1 VPPPPAEP
9 PAGVVIRP
17 LAPADAQLPA
27 PQPAPPQPLPA
38 PGERAAPAGNGT
50 IALVLPLQS
59 SNYGRA
65 ADAVRAGFM
74 AAAERA
80 GMQSRIRVMGYAD
93 DGVLDAIESARQAGA
108 TLIVGPLTRDD
119 VRTVLSMAP
128 ARPRLLAL
136 NQSEDPAVLPDD
148 AWAMSLALDG
158 DAALLART
166 ARADGA
172 RTVAIVV
179 GAAPLQQRFA
189 AAFAQQ
195 WQAQGGAPPR
205 EYRFDPNPDTLA
217 VLRREMGSRPTDTI
231 MLAVDSEHATL
242 AKSFIPPGPV
252 YASSQIADEL
262 SMPLSHDLDGV
273 RFVEIPWVADPG
285 SPELASLPRKDQG
298 SPVLDRLYALGL
310 DAFALAQMLSEPV
323 PPRRVELD
331 GATGH
336 LSLTPAHVFS
346 REGRVM
352 EIRDGR
358 ARPLAP

>member
-1 VPPPPAEP
+1 V
-9 PAGVVIRP
+9 
-17 LAPADAQLPA
+17 
-27 PQPAPPQPLPA
+27 PQPATPQPLASPDA
-38 PGERAAPAGNGT
+38 RTGPTGNGT

-80 GMQSRIRVMGYAD
+80 GMQSRVRVIGYAD

-108 TLIVGPLTRDD
+108 MLVVGPLTRDD
-119 VRTVLSMAP
+119 VRTALSMALT
-128 ARPRLLAL
+128 RPRLLAL
-136 NQSEDPAVLPDD
+136 NQSEDTGVLPDD
-148 AWAMSLALDG
+148 AWAMSLALDA
-158 DAALLART
+158 DAALLARS

-172 RTVAIVV
+172 RTVSVV
-179 GAAPLQQRFA
+179 VAAAPLQQRFA
-189 AAFAQQ
+189 SAFAQQ

-205 EYRFDPNPDTLA
+205 EYRFDPNPDNLA
-217 VLRREMGSRPTDTI
+217 VLRREMASRPTDASV
-231 MLAVDSEHATL
+231 LAVESEHATL

-252 YASSQIADEL
+252 YASSQVADDL

-285 SPELASLPRKDQG
+285 DPQLASLPRKDQG

-310 DAFALAQMLSEPV
+310 DAFALAQMLVEPV
-323 PPRRVELD
+323 PPGRVELD

-336 LSLTPAHVFS
+336 LTLTPAHVFS